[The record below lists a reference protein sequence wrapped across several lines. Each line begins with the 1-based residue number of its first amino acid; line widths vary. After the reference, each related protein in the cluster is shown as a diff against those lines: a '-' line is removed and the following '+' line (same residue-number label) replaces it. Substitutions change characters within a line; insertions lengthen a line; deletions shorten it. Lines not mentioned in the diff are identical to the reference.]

1 MINPKVTLIIPA
13 YNCEKFIYQ
22 VVLSCLNQTYDNK
35 EIIIVDNESTDS
47 TLTKINELK
56 LQFPEL
62 IVDTAKNIYKYS
74 WQEPVERAWE
84 LMTGDYFTI
93 IGSDDVLDKFY
104 ISRCMELMVENDL
117 ELMQSHLYCFKDIDS
132 SSINIHSVL
141 GHSYSN
147 INELKQRLLYY
158 CCVASPSVFY
168 KSSVLKKYKIDWKSE
183 LYLGSCD
190 YYMYCSLVDQ
200 GAYIYPASKFLGYFY
215 RTHENQSSQGMLS
228 NSDKYQEIDN
238 SIRSI
243 FSSKW
248 IK

>member
-22 VVLSCLNQTYDNK
+22 AVLSCLNQTYTNK

-47 TLTKINELK
+47 TLSKINELK

-93 IGSDDVLDKFY
+93 VGSDDILEKSY
-104 ISRCMELMVENDL
+104 ISNCVNIMIKNNL
-117 ELMQSHLYCFKDIDS
+117 ELMQSNLYCFTEGDS
-132 SSINIHSVL
+132 SAINVYL
-141 GHSYSN
+141 NFGHYYN
-147 INELKQRLLYY
+147 NLEELKFKLINY
-158 CCVASPSVFY
+158 CCVASPTVFY
-168 KSSVLKKYKIDWKSE
+168 KSNVLKKYKMEWKSD

-200 GAYIYPASKFLGYFY
+200 GAYIYPAGKFIGYYY
-215 RTHENQSSQGMLS
+215 RSHPNQSTNGMSLS
-228 NSDKYQEIDN
+228 NAHQIDN
-238 SIRSI
+238 SIKSL
-243 FSSKW
+243 FASKW
-248 IK
+248 LK